1 MRGMDGTTGRWAEDL
16 AHLRQSV
23 RDILTTPIG
32 SRVMLREYGSDLF
45 RMIDRPMNAEL
56 AVDIYAAAI
65 AALWRWEPRLDV
77 ERVSIASAEAGRVA
91 IDIDGR
97 YRPDGRPVKLEGII
111 VQ

>member
-1 MRGMDGTTGRWAEDL
+1 MRGMNGSTGKWVEDL

-45 RMIDRPMNAEL
+45 RMIDRPVNAEL
-56 AVDIYAAAI
+56 ALDIYAAVI
-65 AALWRWEPRLDV
+65 EALWRWEPRLEV
-77 ERVSIASAEAGRVA
+77 ERVALATAEAGRIA

-97 YRPDGRPVKLEGII
+97 YKPDGRTVKLEGII